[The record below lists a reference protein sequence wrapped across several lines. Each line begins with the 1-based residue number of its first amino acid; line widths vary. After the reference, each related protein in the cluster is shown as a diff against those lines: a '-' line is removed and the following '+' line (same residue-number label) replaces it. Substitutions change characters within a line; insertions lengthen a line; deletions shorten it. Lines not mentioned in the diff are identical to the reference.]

1 MLIFPFLF
9 IWKYITL
16 IKVFIRKII
25 FVLSAIIALTS
36 LVISQI
42 NNDKLYKAY
51 ERQYVGLY
59 NDMEN
64 EKGIM
69 YIYFRI
75 FNDILDDV
83 YDIIKWYRIFK

>member
-1 MLIFPFLF
+1 M
-9 IWKYITL
+9 
-16 IKVFIRKII
+16 
-25 FVLSAIIALTS
+25 
-36 LVISQI
+36 ISQI

-83 YDIIKWYRIFK
+83 YDIIK